1 MTSPDGV
8 RSGRVVSEVSVE
20 QVGEDSLADQGDHV
34 ADRSAVP
41 VAEPVVGPGTMV
53 GLPGGSRAGTEVAG
67 LGEFQLQGGG
77 SLEITTF
84 GLVPE
89 YVGQGIGGNALT
101 LVLQRAWRH
110 NGVAASGCAR
120 RVQHPNALKTTTT
133 AASG

>member
-1 MTSPDGV
+1 MTSPDEV
-8 RSGRVVSEVSVE
+8 RSGRVVPEVSVE
-20 QVGEDSLADQGDHV
+20 QVGEDSPADQGV
-34 ADRSAVP
+34 I
-41 VAEPVVGPGTMV
+41 
-53 GLPGGSRAGTEVAG
+53 RATTLRIGAPYRWPS
-67 LGEFQLQGGG
+67 Q
-77 SLEITTF
+77 SWCLEITTF

-101 LVLQRAWRH
+101 LVLQQAWRH

>member
-1 MTSPDGV
+1 LRIGAPY
-8 RSGRVVSEVSVE
+8 RWPSESWG
-20 QVGEDSLADQGDHV
+20 QAQWSDYLADPAREYWIVRHTG
-34 ADRSAVP
+34 
-41 VAEPVVGPGTMV
+41 
-53 GLPGGSRAGTEVAG
+53 EVAG

-101 LVLQRAWRH
+101 LVLQQAWRH

-120 RVQHPNALKTTTT
+120 RVQHPNAPKTTTT